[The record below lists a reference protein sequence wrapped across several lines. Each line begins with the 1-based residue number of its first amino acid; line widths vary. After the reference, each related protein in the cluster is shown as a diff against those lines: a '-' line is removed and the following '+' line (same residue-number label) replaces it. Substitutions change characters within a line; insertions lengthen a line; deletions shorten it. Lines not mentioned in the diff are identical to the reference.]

1 MLVLLVLTPVFT
13 HMSANV
19 QGAIVIY
26 GVFSIADF
34 GELLYLVRVRR
45 AGGGLEG
52 RQASGS
58 WPSSACQA
66 VAGSCGCG
74 PLIACLSR
82 L

>member
-1 MLVLLVLTPVFT
+1 MLVLLCLTPIFT

-45 AGGGLEG
+45 AGGWLEV
-52 RQASGS
+52 RQDQIAGPSCNASQ
-58 WPSSACQA
+58 WPSSCDC
-66 VAGSCGCG
+66 STD
-74 PLIACLSR
+74 
-82 L
+82 

>member
-1 MLVLLVLTPVFT
+1 MLVLLCLTPVFT

-34 GELLYLVRVRR
+34 GELLYLVRVRGGVEGGWE
-45 AGGGLEG
+45 AGWD
-52 RQASGS
+52 SGS
-58 WPSSACQA
+58 WLCMHA
-66 VAGSCGCG
+66 
-74 PLIACLSR
+74 R